1 MSRLLGILDGLF
13 SILAEVFGVIV
24 DIVFKPVLNLILV
37 PVIRILVE
45 LFKFIF
51 GLLFYNVGKFL
62 LALIDF
68 VNNLFRVLCGLE
80 SNVMTM
86 SLGEN
91 GGTGDILVQV
101 IRSSEIQ
108 QAFISMCVVG
118 LFLLLITSV
127 FQIIKTEYT
136 TEGAKNSKTPIL
148 QKAFKSLAN
157 LMLLPLLV
165 VFGIL
170 IANGVLGILDR
181 ATSAEGENPTVSGL
195 LFVTAASEAH
205 KTASTE
211 DITLKSDNLI
221 DNLGFVLEKAVASAI
236 DAVSSGKDSFEVD
249 HNYINDE
256 NTRADI
262 EENFINQREDYKY
275 FKAEDMCK
283 YYAFTEINY
292 LLLILGG
299 VIILKC
305 FFFTCFGL
313 IIRLYKCA
321 VLFIISPVVIGMT
334 PINEGGLGKWRTSF
348 IGQVLSAYGTV
359 LSINIFMIV
368 VRVLINIE
376 LKITAEDG
384 FLFPDSFMT
393 FLLKSIIVI
402 AGCLMIEKFSKEIG
416 GYFGAEDAMGAG
428 AGMAKEVG
436 STAMKAVGTVAA
448 VGVGG
453 AALAGG
459 AMRMVGG
466 AVKGGVK
473 AVGGIANG
481 IANKAT
487 GGGAKAGREAYK
499 EARAQGASKEQAK
512 EAKKAAFDAQKEK
525 TAQAKQQHKDLKA
538 ERKEAGFKTRGGYI
552 KHLKSQAYGEK
563 QEQQKSAA
571 EATSHTS
578 KAQEYEAMAKKASGG
593 ERKQLRAKAQRERE
607 QAAKFTKEAE
617 RHSSNASA
625 MEDRA
630 ATVQKDIKDKPMIL
644 KPVGSAIGT
653 GLNKA
658 GGWVGRRVLNAQS
671 MGMGVMNDLAS
682 HAPWQKYTSK
692 IQKMQE
698 SGAKSL
704 GDDHVASL
712 ESEKKWVEDQK
723 QKNLTV
729 GPVTKAATHM
739 VRNTAIMN
747 TSQQFVKDLKFESSN
762 LERQLASTF
771 EKALKQYRSK
781 DFQENYSDS
790 DKAQW
795 RSNLSKELGGYGSK
809 LSSDELKSILDNT
822 SITSSQQV
830 DFKFDFDVKAIQEA
844 VNKAIMEGGSNE
856 ALQRNLIAAM
866 QKQTQAGNT
875 QIVKKMEELLKK
887 LQSELG
893 GK

>member
-1 MSRLLGILDGLF
+1 MSRLLSILDPLF
-13 SILAEVFGVIV
+13 DILQKVFGFVV
-24 DIVFKPVLNLILV
+24 NWVFVPVLELILV

-80 SNVMTM
+80 SNVMTI

-108 QAFISMCVVG
+108 QAFISMCIVG

-205 KTASTE
+205 LPKDNLSVSL
-211 DITLKSDNLI
+211 ISDNLI
-221 DNLGFVLEKAVASAI
+221 DNLSHVLSDAVESAI
-236 DAVSSGKDSFEVD
+236 EIADKD
-249 HNYINDE
+249 DE
-256 NTRADI
+256 YESAIPGADDMEYLYSESERRDI
-262 EENFINQREDYKY
+262 EDNFINQREGYKY
-275 FKAEDMCK
+275 YRVNDMCK
-283 YYAFTEINY
+283 YYAYTEINY

-376 LKITAEDG
+376 LDLTSNDFMFDG
-384 FLFPDSFMT
+384 PFMT
-393 FLLKSIIVI
+393 FLLKAIIVM

-416 GYFGAEDAMGAG
+416 GYFSAEDAMSAG

-436 STAMKAVGTVAA
+436 STAMKAVGTTAMIA
-448 VGVGG
+448 GG
-453 AALAGG
+453 GAMLAGKAIGGIAKHLPKNEQKQAGKSAYKAALAEGKTKDE
-459 AMRMVGG
+459 AKQ
-466 AVKGGVK
+466 AQKDAITKFNDDKK
-473 AVGGIANG
+473 A
-481 IANKAT
+481 
-487 GGGAKAGREAYK
+487 K
-499 EARAQGASKEQAK
+499 EARGERQKGAASRQVEFAELEKHAKGKVDDANKWLDGNAKYEQAQLDM
-512 EAKKAAFDAQKEK
+512 EAYDKAFNTFEANKQFADDGKKK
-525 TAQAKQQHKDLKA
+525 
-538 ERKEAGFKTRGGYI
+538 
-552 KHLKSQAYGEK
+552 
-563 QEQQKSAA
+563 
-571 EATSHTS
+571 
-578 KAQEYEAMAKKASGG
+578 
-593 ERKQLRAKAQRERE
+593 
-607 QAAKFTKEAE
+607 
-617 RHSSNASA
+617 
-625 MEDRA
+625 
-630 ATVQKDIKDKPMIL
+630 
-644 KPVGSAIGT
+644 
-653 GLNKA
+653 
-658 GGWVGRRVLNAQS
+658 
-671 MGMGVMNDLAS
+671 
-682 HAPWQKYTSK
+682 
-692 IQKMQE
+692 QKMQE
-698 SGAKSL
+698 TRAKGVTGVIKDDYGKGKLIEEVNQDQKDAAEIAKEKEDKINEERKERAEKRASRQRFGMNIVSGLTGMAQEQVEKIPGAGLRKTWEKHQDSGAKRL
-704 GDDHVASL
+704 GDDFSASL
-712 ESEKKWVEDQK
+712 ESSRKKAEGKRQDSVVDNALLHGMIQN
-723 QKNLTV
+723 Q
-729 GPVTKAATHM
+729 
-739 VRNTAIMN
+739 RNTAIMN

-762 LERQLASTF
+762 LERQLAKVF
-771 EKALKQYRSK
+771 EDALKTTRGSNYASYSEGERAQFENSKAAELRS
-781 DFQENYSDS
+781 
-790 DKAQW
+790 
-795 RSNLSKELGGYGSK
+795 LGSK
-809 LSSDELKSILDNT
+809 LSNDEVSKLLNDVTINSA
-822 SITSSQQV
+822 QQV
-830 DFKFDFDVKAIQEA
+830 DFKFDFDVKAIEEA
-844 VNKAIMEGGSNE
+844 VNKAIRDGGTNE
-856 ALQRNLIAAM
+856 ALQNNLLAAIK
-866 QKQTQAGNT
+866 KQTQEGNT
-875 QIVKKMEELLKK
+875 LVAKKIEELFKK